1 MPDPILMAKATGV
14 AFAVAAVILAIATWC
29 GYRRESRPTWIDAGW
44 VFGLG
49 AGFYLGCWLLGVQ
62 PHWPPS
68 EDVDRLLCIV
78 VPAVLAVELLSA
90 FPRVP
95 RWLAWAL
102 RVAIAG
108 GLARALLHGSIYL
121 TDPGT
126 PDSQAWPKGWAWPIL
141 GSLAA
146 FQILVWALL
155 VRLARRSP
163 GVAPMIGLAIV
174 SGGSAITI
182 MLSAYASGG
191 QIGLPL
197 SAAILG
203 ASAVAMVGPKPV
215 RLTAPIGVAIVGI
228 SSLLVIGR
236 FFGELRTDHAVL
248 LFMAPLLAWIPELPR
263 LRRMPPWAR
272 GLLGVFLVG
281 AVVSGVLADAAR
293 RFIGGTEST
302 APGSKEPSVQDYMD
316 YGR

>member
-1 MPDPILMAKATGV
+1 M
-14 AFAVAAVILAIATWC
+14 
-29 GYRRESRPTWIDAGW
+29 
-44 VFGLG
+44 
-49 AGFYLGCWLLGVQ
+49 
-62 PHWPPS
+62 
-68 EDVDRLLCIV
+68 

-108 GLARALLHGSIYL
+108 GLARVLLHGSIYL
-121 TDPGT
+121 AGPGT

-203 ASAVAMVGPKPV
+203 ASAVAMIGPKPV

-248 LFMAPLLAWIPELPR
+248 LFVAPLLAWIPELPR

-272 GLLGVFLVG
+272 GLLGVLLVG

-293 RFIGGTEST
+293 RFIGGSGST
-302 APGSKEPSVQDYMD
+302 ATGLEGALGPGLHGLRALEPSSRHSLWSR
-316 YGR
+316 GL